1 MISCHL
7 LLGKWTVPNR
17 SGSVFPPSAF
27 SIDVVPGSN
36 TAIIYGGVCIKDQ
49 KRTCTSDIF
58 IMSYTK
64 NTVVINELLLHV
76 HVCVQSSN
84 LHALVVCSVMCVL
97 YCNVMTT
104 D

>member
-17 SGSVFPPSAF
+17 SGSVFPPSAGF

-36 TAIIYGGVCIKDQ
+36 TAIIYGGRCVKDQ
-49 KRTCTSDIF
+49 KRTCTNDTF

-64 NTVVINELLLHV
+64 NTVVSNVLLLLV
-76 HVCVQSSN
+76 HVCIQSSCYTTIYMFCI
-84 LHALVVCSVMCVL
+84 ARKCSGKIL
-97 YCNVMTT
+97 S
-104 D
+104 